1 MAGKKLTPNQQ
12 RKVDT
17 IQDYLSAV
25 VHVKRLV
32 AELDSNRAANN
43 KVIDNICATIAREL
57 SQLRQRAM
65 TAPVGTVGDVA
76 GSLSVLAARG
86 GSGIAFKIRG
96 LHDGV
101 NTLSMQLDA
110 AMKSALTDKPD
121 KDDKH

>member
-57 SQLRQRAM
+57 SQ
-65 TAPVGTVGDVA
+65 D
-76 GSLSVLAARG
+76 RG
-86 GSGIAFKIRG
+86 R
-96 LHDGV
+96 
-101 NTLSMQLDA
+101 
-110 AMKSALTDKPD
+110 
-121 KDDKH
+121 

>member
-1 MAGKKLTPNQQ
+1 MAGHKLSPNQQ

-17 IQDYLSAV
+17 IQDYTMTV

-32 AELDSNRAANN
+32 AELDSNRAANA
-43 KVIDNICATIAREL
+43 KIIDNICATIAREL
-57 SQLRQRAM
+57 SQLRQKAM

-76 GSLSVLAARG
+76 GSLGVLAARG

-96 LHDGV
+96 LNDGI

-110 AMKSALTDKPD
+110 ALKSAMQPEKEH
-121 KDDKH
+121 KD